1 MFSVKKPSDE
11 EGDFIKV
18 GLVNLVWFLLRLAVR
33 RSSSDLGKS
42 WLVFRLSLKR
52 GFGVNTST

>member
-52 GFGVNTST
+52 